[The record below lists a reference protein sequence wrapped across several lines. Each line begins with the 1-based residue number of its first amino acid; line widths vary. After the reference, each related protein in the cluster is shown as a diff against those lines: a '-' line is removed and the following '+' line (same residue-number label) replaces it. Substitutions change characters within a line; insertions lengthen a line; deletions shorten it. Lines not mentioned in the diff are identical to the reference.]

1 MKERQSR
8 PQGDANPS
16 ERDRGIDRT
25 WADMQQRQK
34 PLEPKREEDND
45 NRALDEQR
53 RLGVGGVH
61 GSAVLG
67 NALRLPLEPL
77 PDHSNDFRVIPLVR
91 PDMKRP
97 EVAVSAR
104 PALPV
109 PALPVPA
116 PAAPRPFW
124 LQPHSSWASR
134 DPGLG
139 WTLVGLTYY
148 RPGPPGLMEA
158 YGRGY
163 MSFTDPCL
171 PRSVSSSLLRAG
183 GVKLEAEALSQL
195 FSQVV
200 FTPAMVEAADP
211 VTVSVDNT
219 ALEYRGVRYSV
230 PGATKDELATAVW
243 LVFMLK
249 ANDIAVSME
258 IEQGQPRLLHVYKP
272 VLLGQT
278 TLGRAVMAADILLK
292 SFSRARLPALF
303 AKAREHSPKDG
314 AKMFFQADHLD
325 LDIDTET
332 GSVRVTGNNMT
343 VRCTAGSSLFG
354 SGDATVDPR
363 APQALLCQQL
373 NGDLAALLAQH
384 PDLQTAKRAMSLIM
398 LCKMLYMASCGTTT
412 ELLNTWVEAELTP
425 LPPLETAASP
435 LEQWKTGVN
444 TAISGGV
451 TLMSEVLQLERPWR
465 RGNPETDPCVCHRCG
480 WAIESNMPSA
490 VEQGLAVCMPCV
502 RQASL
507 TTWLVKPGPESR
519 AARFQGLIA
528 KFPKEFPGSQY
539 TLAVGPGTT
548 FQEIEAA
555 LQEQLPEV
563 PWLRALQGRVSCQA
577 VQGVGTGTLQFR
589 IEHLDSPWPPK
600 PEPGVEQP
608 ELPPYYCAQC
618 LWDCRVLG
626 ELSIGVSDRGPG
638 ALCKLCRLEREQD
651 WFMTK
656 FKGSRNE
663 AAPDNKPAAATF
675 ALLQANEPVL
685 KVLLSQRFCVSRQ
698 RPQEAMLT
706 MLSQFLGEMG
716 LTVDGFKLKFEFEK
730 TAEHELDITLTL
742 FQ

>member
-1 MKERQSR
+1 M
-8 PQGDANPS
+8 
-16 ERDRGIDRT
+16 
-25 WADMQQRQK
+25 
-34 PLEPKREEDND
+34 
-45 NRALDEQR
+45 
-53 RLGVGGVH
+53 
-61 GSAVLG
+61 
-67 NALRLPLEPL
+67 
-77 PDHSNDFRVIPLVR
+77 
-91 PDMKRP
+91 
-97 EVAVSAR
+97 EV
-104 PALPV
+104 
-109 PALPVPA
+109 
-116 PAAPRPFW
+116 
-124 LQPHSSWASR
+124 
-134 DPGLG
+134 
-139 WTLVGLTYY
+139 
-148 RPGPPGLMEA
+148 

-171 PRSVSSSLLRAG
+171 PRSASSLMLRAG

-195 FSQVV
+195 FAQVV
-200 FTPAMVEAADP
+200 FTPTMIEAADP
-211 VTVSVDNT
+211 VSVCDDSQT
-219 ALEYRGVRYSV
+219 PALVYRGVRYSV
-230 PGATKDELATAVW
+230 PEATKDELATAVW

-303 AKAREHSPKDG
+303 AKAREHSPEDG
-314 AKMFFQADHLD
+314 AKMFFQADHLT
-325 LDIDTET
+325 LDIDTGET

-343 VRCTAGSSLFG
+343 VRCTAGASLFG
-354 SGDATVDPR
+354 SGSEDATVDPR

-373 NGDLAALLAQH
+373 NDELAALLAQH

-398 LCKMLYMASCGTTT
+398 LCNMLYMASCGTTT
-412 ELLNTWVEAELTP
+412 ELLNTWVEAELKP
-425 LPPLETAASP
+425 LPPLETAATATP
-435 LEQWKTGVN
+435 LEQWKTGIN

-451 TLMSEVLQLERPWR
+451 TLLSEVLQLERPWR

-490 VEQGLAVCMPCV
+490 IMVSALEQGLAVCMPCV
-502 RQASL
+502 QRVGL
-507 TTWLVKPGPESR
+507 TTWQVRPGPESR

-528 KFPKEFPGSQY
+528 KFPNEFPGSQY
-539 TLAVGPGTT
+539 TLAVAPETSA
-548 FQEIEAA
+548 QALEAA
-555 LQEQLPEV
+555 LQEQLAEV

-577 VQGVGTGTLQFR
+577 VQGAGAGTNTLQFR

-600 PEPGVEQP
+600 PDPACEQP

-626 ELSIGVSDRGPG
+626 EFNIGVSDRGPG

-651 WFMTK
+651 WSMIK

-663 AAPDNKPAAATF
+663 VAPDNKPAAATF
-675 ALLQANEPVL
+675 ALLQANEPML

-698 RPQEAMLT
+698 RPQETMLT

-716 LTVDGFKLKFEFEK
+716 LAVDGFKLKFEFEK
-730 TAEHELDITLTL
+730 TAEHELDIMLTL